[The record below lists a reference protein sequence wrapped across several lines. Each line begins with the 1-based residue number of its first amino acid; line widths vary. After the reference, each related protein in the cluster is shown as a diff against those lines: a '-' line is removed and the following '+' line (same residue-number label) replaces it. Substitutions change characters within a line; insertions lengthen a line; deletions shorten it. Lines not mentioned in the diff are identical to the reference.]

1 MLTDITHLPIGAF
14 LENADGEL
22 TAFNSKYAQTLGLAD
37 RPESENKISSI
48 IQSPG
53 SLQSTV
59 NKNSPKWRDFLSQA
73 EKALVLADWKKQAKT
88 GKTIH
93 LVCKLK
99 KASGNEVWVDIKANP
114 VYSANKALTGYLGT
128 LTDITNQKMFET
140 VLERFKKAVEKT
152 ESQIIFT
159 DPQGVVLYAN
169 DGVEKTTGFSSSEL
183 IGTKAGKLWG
193 GLMDKDFYTT
203 LWNRISGQKQPFSA
217 ELINKKKSG
226 ETYYA
231 ELNITPVLDTTGQ
244 IEFFVGIER
253 DITYIK
259 EIDKVK
265 SEFISLASHQLRTP
279 LSSIKWLCE
288 LFWQEDVSKL
298 TADQKEVVQK
308 VQTENERLIKLVN
321 SLLSVSRIEA
331 KKINVAP
338 ERTDFNQLVK
348 TAVATHSQ
356 HIADRG
362 TVLAENY
369 QSDLPELLVDPK
381 LVTEAVGNLI
391 SNAAKY
397 TPQNGRITITTKLEK
412 AEVILSVA
420 DTGIGIP
427 INDQKHIFDR
437 FFRASNANT
446 TLTDGN
452 GLGLYFVKWVA
463 DEHGGRVWFES
474 KENSGSTFYLA
485 FPITPKS

>member
-1 MLTDITHLPIGAF
+1 MLTDITNLPIGAF
-14 LENADGEL
+14 LEDAKGKL
-22 TAFNSKYAQTLGLAD
+22 TAFNSKYAQTLGLGD
-37 RPESENKISSI
+37 KTSSGNKISSLV
-48 IQSPG
+48 QSLDP
-53 SLQSTV
+53 SSEAFDQ
-59 NKNSPKWRDFLSQA
+59 NNANWRDYLSQTD
-73 EKALVLADWKKQAKT
+73 KNTTLADWKKQCKT
-88 GKTIH
+88 GKTVHI
-93 LVCKLK
+93 VCRLK
-99 KASGNEVWVDIKANP
+99 KASGNEIWVDIKASP
-114 VYSANKALTGYLGT
+114 VYSNDKSLTGYIGT

-159 DPQGVVLYAN
+159 DPKGIILYAN
-169 DGVEKTTGFSSSEL
+169 EGVEKTTGFSSAEL

-193 GLMDKDFYTT
+193 GLMDKEFYAT
-203 LWNRISGQKQPFSA
+203 LWERISSQKQPFSA
-217 ELINKKKSG
+217 ELINKKKTG

-231 ELNITPVLDTTGQ
+231 ELNITPVLDATGR

-259 EIDKVK
+259 EMDKVK

-288 LFWQEDVSKL
+288 LFWQEDISKL
-298 TADQKEVVQK
+298 TVDQIEVVQK

-321 SLLSVSRIEA
+321 SLLNVSRIES
-331 KKINVAP
+331 KRINVAP
-338 ERTDFNQLVK
+338 EQTDFNKLVQQ
-348 TAVATHSQ
+348 AVDSYRRHM
-356 HIADRG
+356 ADRG
-362 TVLAENY
+362 VTLTETY
-369 QSDLPELLVDPK
+369 QSDLPAILLDPK
-381 LVTEAVGNLI
+381 LTAEAVGNLV
-391 SNAAKY
+391 SNAVKY
-397 TPQNGRITITTKLEK
+397 TPQNGHITITTKREK
-412 AEVILSVA
+412 GEVVLSVE

-452 GLGLYFVKWVA
+452 GLGLYFIKWVA
-463 DEHGGRVWFES
+463 GEHGGRVWFDS
-474 KENSGSTFYLA
+474 KENAGSTFYLA

>member
-1 MLTDITHLPIGAF
+1 MEDARGEITAH
-14 LENADGEL
+14 
-22 TAFNSKYAQTLGLAD
+22 NSKYTQTLGLV
-37 RPESENKISSI
+37 ESTSSQDKISSLA
-48 IQSPG
+48 QVGDTLPNKPVSN
-53 SLQSTV
+53 SL
-59 NKNSPKWRDFLSQA
+59 NWRDHISQA
-73 EKALVLADWKKQAKT
+73 DKASTLLSWKKQSQT
-88 GKTIH
+88 GKTVH
-93 LVCKLK
+93 LVCRLTKTT
-99 KASGNEVWVDIKANP
+99 GNEIWADIKANP
-114 VYSANKALTGYLGT
+114 IYDENKKLTGYLGI

-159 DPQGVVLYAN
+159 DPQGIVLYAN
-169 DGVEKTTGFSSSEL
+169 DGAEKTTGFTSAEI

-193 GLMDKDFYTT
+193 GLMDKDFYSRM
-203 LWNRISGQKQPFSA
+203 WERISVQKQPFSA

-231 ELNITPVLDTTGQ
+231 ELNITPVLDASGQ

-288 LFWQEDVSKL
+288 LFWQEDVSNL

-308 VQTENERLIKLVN
+308 VQNENERLIKLVN
-321 SLLSVSRIEA
+321 SLLNVSRIEA
-331 KKINVAP
+331 KKINVSP
-338 ERTDFNQLVK
+338 ELVDFNNLVK
-348 TAVATHSQ
+348 KAVESHRQ
-356 HIADRG
+356 GIANRNLTLTESYQSG
-362 TVLAENY
+362 LPTVL
-369 QSDLPELLVDPK
+369 LDPK
-381 LVTEAVGNLI
+381 LATEAVGNLI
-391 SNAAKY
+391 SNAVKY
-397 TPQNGRITITTKLEK
+397 TPTGGKIKVTTELRNNQ
-412 AEVILSVA
+412 AVLSVQ

-427 INDQKHIFDR
+427 VNDQRRIFDR
-437 FFRASNANT
+437 FFRASNANA

-463 DEHGGRVWFES
+463 GEHGGGVWFES
-474 KENSGSTFYLA
+474 KENIGSTFYLA
-485 FPITPKS
+485 FPIASKS

>member
-1 MLTDITHLPIGAF
+1 MLTDFTNLPIGTF
-14 LENADGEL
+14 LEDAKGRL
-22 TAFNSKYAQTLGLAD
+22 AAFNSKYAKTLGLGD
-37 RPESENKISSI
+37 KSSSGDKISS
-48 IQSPG
+48 
-53 SLQSTV
+53 LVQSTGASSDI
-59 NKNSPKWRDFLSQA
+59 NGGENANWREYLSQPDKNA
-73 EKALVLADWKKQAKT
+73 TLADWKKQCKT

-93 LVCKLK
+93 IICRLK
-99 KASGNEVWVDIKANP
+99 KASGNEIWVDVKANP
-114 VYSANKALTGYLGT
+114 AYSADKSLTGYIGT
-128 LTDITNQKMFET
+128 LTDITNQKIFET

-159 DPQGVVLYAN
+159 DPKGIILYAN
-169 DGVEKTTGFSSSEL
+169 EGVEKTTGFSSAEL
-183 IGTKAGKLWG
+183 IGTKAGRLWG

-203 LWNRISGQKQPFSA
+203 LWERISGQKQPFSA
-217 ELINKKKSG
+217 ELINKKKTG

-231 ELNITPVLDTTGQ
+231 EINITPVLDATGQ

-308 VQTENERLIKLVN
+308 VQNENERLIKLVN
-321 SLLSVSRIEA
+321 SLLNVSRIEA
-331 KKINVAP
+331 KKITVAP
-338 ERTDFNQLVK
+338 EQTDFNKLVQQ
-348 TAVATHSQ
+348 TVDSYRRHM
-356 HIADRG
+356 ADRG
-362 TVLAENY
+362 VTLTENY
-369 QSDLPELLVDPK
+369 QSDLPTVLLDPK
-381 LVTEAVGNLI
+381 LTAEAVGNLV
-391 SNAAKY
+391 SNAVKY
-397 TPQNGRITITTKLEK
+397 TPQNGHITITTKRDK
-412 AEVILSVA
+412 AGLVLSVA

-463 DEHGGRVWFES
+463 GEHGGRVWFDS
-474 KENSGSTFYLA
+474 KENSGSTFHLA

>member
-1 MLTDITHLPIGAF
+1 MLTDITNLPIGTF
-14 LENADGEL
+14 LEDDKGEL
-22 TAFNSKYAQTLGLAD
+22 VAFNLKYAQTLGLDNNAP
-37 RPESENKISSI
+37 PEDKISSLV
-48 IQSPG
+48 QSAG
-53 SLQSTV
+53 ASSESLDRS
-59 NKNSPKWRDFLSQA
+59 NANWRNYLSQTD
-73 EKALVLADWKKQAKT
+73 KASVLADWRKQCKT
-88 GKTIH
+88 GKTVH
-93 LVCKLK
+93 LVCRLK
-99 KASGNEVWVDIKANP
+99 KTSGNEIWVDIKANP
-114 VYSANKALTGYLGT
+114 LYSDDKNLTGYIGT
-128 LTDITNQKMFET
+128 LIDITNQKMFET

-159 DPQGVVLYAN
+159 DPKGVILYAN
-169 DGVEKTTGFSSSEL
+169 EGVEKTTGFSSAEL

-203 LWNRISGQKQPFSA
+203 LWERISVQKEPFSA
-217 ELINKKKSG
+217 ELINKKKTG

-231 ELNITPVLDTTGQ
+231 ELNITPVLDATGQ

-288 LFWQEDVSKL
+288 LFWQEDTSKL
-298 TADQKEVVQK
+298 TDDQKEVVQK
-308 VQTENERLIKLVN
+308 VQNENERLIKLVN
-321 SLLSVSRIEA
+321 SLLNVSRIEA
-331 KKINVAP
+331 KKINVVP
-338 ERTDFNQLVK
+338 GQTDFNKLVREGVDSFRRHM
-348 TAVATHSQ
+348 AE
-356 HIADRG
+356 RG
-362 TVLAENY
+362 ITLTENY
-369 QSDLPELLVDPK
+369 QSDLPAVLLDPK
-381 LVTEAVGNLI
+381 LTAEAVGNLV
-391 SNAAKY
+391 SNAVKY
-397 TPQNGRITITTKLEK
+397 TPQNGKITITTKQEK
-412 AEVILSVA
+412 TEVVLSVA

-446 TLTDGN
+446 TLTYGN

-463 DEHGGRVWFES
+463 GEHGGRVWFDS

>member
-1 MLTDITHLPIGAF
+1 MLTDITNLPIGTF
-14 LENADGEL
+14 LEDAKGKL
-22 TAFNSKYAQTLGLAD
+22 TAFNAKYAQTLGLGDKSSAVD
-37 RPESENKISSI
+37 KISSLV
-48 IQSPG
+48 QPSDTL
-53 SLQSTV
+53 SNEEVTNST
-59 NKNSPKWRDFLSQA
+59 NWRDYLNQTD
-73 EKALVLADWKKQAKT
+73 KATTLADWKKQCKT
-88 GKTIH
+88 GKTVH
-93 LVCKLK
+93 LVCRLK
-99 KASGNEVWVDIKANP
+99 KASGNEIWVDIKANP
-114 VYSANKALTGYLGT
+114 AYSADKILTGYIGT

-159 DPQGVVLYAN
+159 DPKGNILYAN
-169 DGVEKTTGFSSSEL
+169 EGVEKTTGFSSAEL
-183 IGTKAGKLWG
+183 VGTKAGKLWG
-193 GLMDKDFYTT
+193 GLMDKEFYAT
-203 LWNRISGQKQPFSA
+203 LWERISDQKQPFSA
-217 ELINKKKSG
+217 ELINKKKTG

-231 ELNITPVLDTTGQ
+231 EINITPVLDATGQ

-259 EIDKVK
+259 EMDKVK

-308 VQTENERLIKLVN
+308 VQNENERLIKLVN
-321 SLLSVSRIEA
+321 SLLNVSRIEA
-331 KKINVAP
+331 KKINVLP
-338 ERTDFNQLVK
+338 EQTDFNKLVQQ
-348 TAVATHSQ
+348 AVDSYRRHM
-356 HIADRG
+356 ADRE
-362 TVLAENY
+362 VSLMENY
-369 QSDLPELLVDPK
+369 QSDLPTILLDPK
-381 LVTEAVGNLI
+381 LTTEAVGNLV
-391 SNAAKY
+391 SNAVKY
-397 TPQNGRITITTKLEK
+397 TPQNGQITVTTKREK
-412 AEVILSVA
+412 SEVVLSVA

-463 DEHGGRVWFES
+463 GEHGGRVWFDS
-474 KENSGSTFYLA
+474 KESSGSTFYLV

>member
-1 MLTDITHLPIGAF
+1 MLTDITNLPIGTF
-14 LENADGEL
+14 LENAKGEL
-22 TAFNSKYAQTLGLAD
+22 TAFNAKYAQTLGLGD
-37 RPESENKISSI
+37 TLFSGNKISSL
-48 IQSPG
+48 IQSTDAP
-53 SLQSTV
+53 SNKEEINST
-59 NKNSPKWRDFLSQA
+59 NWRDYLSQPD
-73 EKALVLADWKKQAKT
+73 KNPTLADWKKQCKT

-93 LVCKLK
+93 IICKLK
-99 KASGNEVWVDIKANP
+99 KASGNEIWVDIKANP
-114 VYSANKALTGYLGT
+114 IYSDNKNLAGYIGT

-159 DPQGVVLYAN
+159 DPKGIILYAN
-169 DGVEKTTGFSSSEL
+169 EGVEKTTGFSSAEL
-183 IGTKAGKLWG
+183 VGTKAGKLWG

-203 LWNRISGQKQPFSA
+203 LWERISDQKQPFSA
-217 ELINKKKSG
+217 ELINKKKTG

-231 ELNITPVLDTTGQ
+231 ELNITPVLDATGQ

-288 LFWQEDVSKL
+288 LFWQEDVSQL

-308 VQTENERLIKLVN
+308 VQNENERLIKLVN
-321 SLLSVSRIEA
+321 SLLNVSRIEA

-338 ERTDFNQLVK
+338 EQTDFNKLVQQ
-348 TAVATHSQ
+348 TVDSYRRHMSN
-356 HIADRG
+356 RG
-362 TVLAENY
+362 VSLIENY
-369 QSDLPELLVDPK
+369 QSELPKLLLDPK
-381 LVTEAVGNLI
+381 LTAEAVGNLV
-391 SNAAKY
+391 SNAVKY
-397 TPQNGRITITTKLEK
+397 TAQNVQITLTTKREK
-412 AEVILSVA
+412 AEVVLSVS

-463 DEHGGRVWFES
+463 GEHGGRVWFDS